1 MIGICFTI
9 LRKKLG
15 LQQFRDK
22 AFSSRLNYGQPPEMF
37 PNTVP
42 QINRKLNRGN
52 HHVVKSRL
60 PSTALAATSFLKS
73 ERTFFDDYFVC
84 SSVQTRYRISRI
96 NGNLDYHKNYSR
108 IYICRFLNA
117 FKSDGIQKKLALS
130 PNGPA
135 NFRFSQKKFKT
146 AIS

>member
-22 AFSSRLNYGQPPEMF
+22 AFSSRLNYGNPPEMF

-42 QINRKLNRGN
+42 QINGKLSRGS

-73 ERTFFDDYFVC
+73 ERTLFDDYFVC
-84 SSVQTRYRISRI
+84 SSV
-96 NGNLDYHKNYSR
+96 
-108 IYICRFLNA
+108 
-117 FKSDGIQKKLALS
+117 
-130 PNGPA
+130 
-135 NFRFSQKKFKT
+135 
-146 AIS
+146 